1 MLCNSAVD
9 ISVARP
15 THADFYP
22 AVGSP
27 AGFVNVLV
35 HDQVLVAVNRA
46 VHSPISWD
54 MWISVRSAVH
64 AVVDEAVGAA
74 IGTAISLDP
83 MKHLKKGRT

>member
-9 ISVARP
+9 ISAARP
-15 THADFYP
+15 THADFYL

-46 VHSPISWD
+46 AHSPISWD
-54 MWISVRSAVH
+54 MW
-64 AVVDEAVGAA
+64 
-74 IGTAISLDP
+74 ISLDP